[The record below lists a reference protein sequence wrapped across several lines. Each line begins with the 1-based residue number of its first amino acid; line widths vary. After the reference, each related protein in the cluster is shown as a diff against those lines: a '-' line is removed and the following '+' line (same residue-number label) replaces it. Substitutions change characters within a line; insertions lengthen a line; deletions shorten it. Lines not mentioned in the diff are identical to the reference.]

1 MPSLTNQPAAIDIA
15 HVDVRRGD
23 LHILQDTSAA
33 VPQGSSTVLVGPNGA
48 GKSTLLHCIINE
60 IAYTGEIRM
69 QGSRGRRPRLA
80 YVPQNLQMDS
90 ALPLTVAE
98 FLSLGHQRRP
108 LWLGIK
114 SSASRRA
121 RAALAPVHAEHL
133 IRRRMSDLSGG
144 ELRRVLLAAALAR
157 EPEILLLDEPAAG
170 VDFQGERLFWEVLD
184 TARRQQGF
192 TQLMVT
198 HNLPLAAH
206 YADHVIG
213 LNKKVVAQGPPQQ
226 TLLAPTLMK
235 LFGVP
240 IHLYPNQCE
249 HPEAACNKCATP
261 CAWLLRARKTRG
273 SVMPDISAICHMFSL
288 LPLDC
293 LKLSFMQQAL
303 LAVLLLTPMTAA
315 LGVEVI
321 SFRMAFFSDAI
332 GHSAF
337 AGVALGLLLS
347 VDPHWSMPAFGV
359 LVGLAVMAVRRGSAL
374 SSDTVIGIV
383 FSAVVAFGLAVVS
396 RQPGMARTMQQFL
409 YGDVLTVSQG
419 EILCLAILFVALLI
433 FQIIGYNRLL
443 YIALNPVMARVH
455 GINVCLWQYIFSG
468 LLALVVMFCVWTVGV
483 LLVTAMLIVPAA
495 AGRNFAQ
502 TAITSGVAGLLLSA
516 QEWMSTASGATMILV
531 ACVWFALSS
540 VWTRLRRPHRL
551 S

>member
-1 MPSLTNQPAAIDIA
+1 
-15 HVDVRRGD
+15 
-23 LHILQDTSAA
+23 
-33 VPQGSSTVLVGPNGA
+33 
-48 GKSTLLHCIINE
+48 
-60 IAYTGEIRM
+60 
-69 QGSRGRRPRLA
+69 
-80 YVPQNLQMDS
+80 
-90 ALPLTVAE
+90 
-98 FLSLGHQRRP
+98 
-108 LWLGIK
+108 
-114 SSASRRA
+114 
-121 RAALAPVHAEHL
+121 
-133 IRRRMSDLSGG
+133 
-144 ELRRVLLAAALAR
+144 
-157 EPEILLLDEPAAG
+157 
-170 VDFQGERLFWEVLD
+170 
-184 TARRQQGF
+184 
-192 TQLMVT
+192 
-198 HNLPLAAH
+198 
-206 YADHVIG
+206 
-213 LNKKVVAQGPPQQ
+213 
-226 TLLAPTLMK
+226 
-235 LFGVP
+235 
-240 IHLYPNQCE
+240 
-249 HPEAACNKCATP
+249 
-261 CAWLLRARKTRG
+261 
-273 SVMPDISAICHMFSL
+273 MPDISAICHMFSL

-455 GINVCLWQYIFSG
+455 GINVCLGDFLAVSSVGNEFINLIFYLKHIISCFLQEISG
-468 LLALVVMFCVWTVGV
+468 IILT
-483 LLVTAMLIVPAA
+483 
-495 AGRNFAQ
+495 N
-502 TAITSGVAGLLLSA
+502 LLLF
-516 QEWMSTASGATMILV
+516 
-531 ACVWFALSS
+531 FAK
-540 VWTRLRRPHRL
+540 
-551 S
+551 